1 MYATKFIVLDHCLL
15 WMSIFFTALVLVSTW
30 NVLCQYHWAIKSI
43 FDLNW
48 CHPHQDQIINIK
60 LSLCQVVP
68 RWHEHW
74 TSNKVYDG
82 DMIVFQGKRRY
93 FFHNPWE
100 VLLLMFTHT
109 QADRFVLAFHSWLRW
124 HGHSQPVW
132 FGFTDQQ
139 PLPSAVLSKHEVRNP
154 HPPFPIPSSGRT
166 FFDLLEHRNKTHT
179 HTHIQVLQKQCTWT
193 WNNHWNWQNY
203 SNGVSEMA
211 AIS

>member
-1 MYATKFIVLDHCLL
+1 LSIYATKFIILDHCLL

-30 NVLCQYHWAIKSI
+30 NVLCQCHWAIKSI

-109 QADRFVLAFHSWLRW
+109 QADRFVLAFRSWLRW
-124 HGHSQPVW
+124 HGNSQPVR
-132 FGFTDQQ
+132 FVFTDQQ
-139 PLPSAVLSKHEVRNP
+139 PLPSNP
-154 HPPFPIPSSGRT
+154 GY
-166 FFDLLEHRNKTHT
+166 THT
-179 HTHIQVLQKQCTWT
+179 HTQVLQKQCTWK